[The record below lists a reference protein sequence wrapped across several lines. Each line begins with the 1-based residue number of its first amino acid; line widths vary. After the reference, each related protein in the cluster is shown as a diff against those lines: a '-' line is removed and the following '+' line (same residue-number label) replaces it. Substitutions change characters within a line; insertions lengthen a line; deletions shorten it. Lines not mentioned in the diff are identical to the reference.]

1 VVGGKKSALARH
13 LGQKQNRGGFP
24 HRDSFEITHRAIRS
38 TGDLADDTN
47 ALSERSTLASG
58 DVEFDALTLK
68 KGATSVCLNF
78 TEVNENVRLAIAG
91 DEAEALLVV
100 EPLYGADCHCSKF
113 SSRLLF

>member
-1 VVGGKKSALARH
+1 M
-13 LGQKQNRGGFP
+13 
-24 HRDSFEITHRAIRS
+24 TYRAIRS
-38 TGDLADDTN
+38 TGDLADDAN

-58 DVEFDALTLK
+58 DVELDALTLK

-100 EPLYGADCHCSKF
+100 KPLYGADCHCSKF